1 MSLFASL
8 RQSLVARWGSILC
21 LSVAGLAPGAP
32 AGAQEAAQG
41 RPNLVVVLVDD
52 LGWQDTSLAFGVTGE
67 RPQAH
72 FRTPNLERLA
82 SQGLCLTQGYAAA
95 PVCTPTRTS
104 LMTGLSPAQSH
115 ITYWTLRKDKDNSS
129 PHANLRAPAW
139 RMNGLRAGETTLPG
153 LLSAA
158 GYCTIHVGKSHLS
171 ALDTAGAD
179 PRALGFEVN
188 IAGHAAGAPGSYY
201 GMHQFRSAGRKGK
214 SNASDWDVPGLEP
227 YHDQEVFLTEAL
239 SIEAC
244 RAVRESVE
252 QKRPFYLQFN
262 PYAVH
267 TPIMPNAKYLA
278 KYAGMDAREAA
289 YASMV
294 EGVDQALGALMA
306 TLDQLGVADNTMLVF
321 TSDNGGLSAL
331 ARGGE
336 RHTHNAPLRSGKG
349 AAYEGGVR
357 VPWVVR
363 WPGVVTSGST
373 RSEPVVTQD
382 LFPTLLAA
390 AGVAVPEEHAA
401 KLDGRDLGPLLR
413 GESFEAVRPLV
424 WHQPHFWG
432 PTGPGIEP
440 YTALRLGDEK
450 LIWFH
455 DGRRLELYDLAQ
467 DIGEEHDLADAQPER
482 VGALAT
488 VLGDWM
494 RARQVQRSILK
505 SSGEPVPWLDQ

>member
-1 MSLFASL
+1 MSLFACLRRSL
-8 RQSLVARWGSILC
+8 LALGGSIVC
-21 LSVAGLAPGAP
+21 LLVLGPAPGAL

-41 RPNLVVVLVDD
+41 RPNLVVFLVDD
-52 LGWQDTSLAFGVTGE
+52 LGWQDTSLAFGVPGK

-82 SQGLCLTQGYAAA
+82 REGLTLTQGYAAA

-104 LMTGLSPAQSH
+104 LMTGLSPAQSR

-129 PHANLRAPAW
+129 KHAKLLAPAW

-158 GYCTIHVGKSHLS
+158 GYRTIHVGKSHLS

-201 GMHQFRSAGRKGK
+201 GVHQFRSERRKGK
-214 SNASDWDVPGLEP
+214 RGKTVWDVPGLEP

-244 RAVRESVE
+244 RAVRESVAQE
-252 QKRPFYLQFN
+252 RPFYLQFN

-267 TPIMPNAKYLA
+267 TPIMSNAKYLA
-278 KYAGMDAREAA
+278 QYAGMDAREAA

-294 EGVDQALGALMA
+294 EGVDQALGALLA
-306 TLDQLGVADNTMLVF
+306 TLDQLGVAHNTLVVF

-331 ARGGE
+331 ARGGQ

-363 WPGVVTSGST
+363 WPGVVASGSM

-390 AGVAVPEEHAA
+390 AGVSVPEEHAA

-413 GESFEAVRPLV
+413 GEPFEALRPLV

-440 YTALRLGDEK
+440 FTALRLGDEK

-455 DGRRLELYDLAQ
+455 DGMRLELYDLAQ
-467 DIGEEHDLADAQPER
+467 DIGEQHDLAAARPER
-482 VGALAT
+482 VGALSA
-488 VLGDWM
+488 VLGEWM
-494 RARQVQRSILK
+494 RARGVQRSILR
-505 SSGEPVPWLDQ
+505 SSGEPVAWLDQ

>member
-1 MSLFASL
+1 MGLSVCLHRFVEGL
-8 RQSLVARWGSILC
+8 RAPILC
-21 LSVAGLAPGAP
+21 LLVLQP
-32 AGAQEAAQG
+32 AQG
-41 RPNLVVVLVDD
+41 ALTGVQESSEQPPNLVVFLVDD
-52 LGWQDTSLAFGVTGE
+52 LGWQDTSLAFGVSGE

-82 SQGLCLTQGYAAA
+82 REGMSLTQGYASA

-104 LMTGLSPAQSH
+104 LMTGMSPARSR

-129 PHANLRAPAW
+129 KHPNLQAPPW
-139 RMNGLRAGETTLPG
+139 RVNGLRAGETTLPA

-158 GYCTIHVGKSHLS
+158 GYRTIHVGKSHLG
-171 ALDTAGAD
+171 ALETAAAD

-201 GMHQFRSAGRKGK
+201 GVHQFRSEARKGK
-214 SNASDWDVPGLEP
+214 PGRTVWDVPGLEP

-244 RAVRESVE
+244 RAVRDSV
-252 QKRPFYLQFN
+252 QAKQPFYLQFN

-267 TPIMPNAKYLA
+267 TPIMSNAKYLA

-294 EGVDQALGALMA
+294 EGVDQALGALLA
-306 TLDQLGVADNTMLVF
+306 TLEKEGVADNTLVVF
-321 TSDNGGLSAL
+321 TSDNGGMSAL

-363 WPGVVTSGST
+363 WPGIVEAGST
-373 RSEPVVTQD
+373 RAEPVVTQD

-390 AGVAVPEEHAA
+390 AGVGVPAEHAP
-401 KLDGRDLGPLLR
+401 KLDGIDLGPLMR
-413 GESFEAVRPLV
+413 GEHFAAVRPLV

-440 YTALRLGDEK
+440 YTALRLGHEK

-455 DGRRLELYDLAQ
+455 DGMRLELYDLEQ
-467 DIGEEHDLADAQPER
+467 DVGEAHDLAAAQPER
-482 VGALAT
+482 VDALAA
-488 VLGDWM
+488 VLGEWM
-494 RARQVQRSILK
+494 RERKVQRSLLK
-505 SSGEPVPWLDQ
+505 TSGVPVPWLDQ